1 MWNEDRSPLVKINQ
15 DKTILNLSDNATVS
29 VEHRTLLFFFL
40 CLEIVCVKLIVV
52 LVDND
57 LITLTQSVRSILAIT
72 IDCDFCFCLTTT
84 RIHNFLNSII
94 DFVGADTAT
103 QLLWKY
109 NLNLRTIIPH
119 LII

>member
-1 MWNEDRSPLVKINQ
+1 MRNEDRAPLVKINQ
-15 DKTILNLSDNATVS
+15 NKTILNLSDNATVS
-29 VEHRTLLFFFL
+29 VEHRTLLFLFL

-57 LITLTQSVRSILAIT
+57 LIAFTQSIHPILAIT
-72 IDCDFCFCLTTT
+72 IDCDLCFCLTTT

-94 DFVGADTAT
+94 DFISTDTTT

-109 NLNLRTIIPH
+109 NLDLRTIISY